1 MRPTIRPFED
11 RDAETIVGLSLRAW
25 EPAYAS
31 LERVLGSEVFRRQHP
46 DWREDQRRAVRHVLA
61 ANEGRVWGAEAN
73 AQTGARTVA
82 GFVAI
87 EPDHPEEG
95 MGEISMLGV
104 DPDRQGEGIG
114 TALTL
119 FALERLR
126 EAGMRVAMVETG
138 GDPGHAPARRA
149 YEKAGF
155 TLLPIARYFNNL

>member
-1 MRPTIRPFED
+1 
-11 RDAETIVGLSLRAW
+11 
-25 EPAYAS
+25 
-31 LERVLGSEVFRRQHP
+31 VLGSEVFRRQHP

-61 ANEGRVWGAEAN
+61 ANEGRVWVAEAN
-73 AQTGARTVA
+73 AQTGARTVT

-155 TLLPIARYFNNL
+155 TLLPIARYFKNL